1 MITYMNDN
9 KECEN
14 KYSLWLIG
22 RPQSLDK
29 DDVLSRVKV
38 YIPPTVSIS
47 QDFSKIINY
56 EWLIKTKVMF
66 LPITI
71 NWLLIYYEE
80 VEKDD
85 MFGVPSVAL

>member
-1 MITYMNDN
+1 M
-9 KECEN
+9 
-14 KYSLWLIG
+14 IG

-38 YIPPTVSIS
+38 YIPPTISIS

-56 EWLIKTKVMF
+56 EWFIKKKKLKLVIGPCSQVMF
-66 LPITI
+66 LPVTI
-71 NWLLIYYEE
+71 NRLSIYYEE

>member
-1 MITYMNDN
+1 MNDN

-14 KYSLWLIG
+14 KYSLWLIDI
-22 RPQSLDK
+22 PQSLDK
-29 DDVLSRVKV
+29 DDVLSHAKV